1 MTMEFEGS
9 REMYPEVIVALHKL
23 SESCK
28 DAEGLWLLG
37 GSCGLWLQGVPLDKA
52 PRDIDVYTDMQH
64 GDQLH
69 GLLELSALDEPR
81 LDQSGFYTS
90 RLSHY
95 KLDDLTLELVGGFQI
110 KTPGALYRTEVADVL
125 APAARRVS
133 LGESNISVMPLAHEF
148 VFNVLR
154 ARPDRYHAIA
164 SVIRSHPEQHMETLI
179 RLLERN
185 LWTSEYII
193 RMAEL
198 LDQPLLSARW
208 GELDGSHT

>member
-1 MTMEFEGS
+1 MTMEIEGLG
-9 REMYPEVIVALHKL
+9 EIYPEVVVALQKL
-23 SESCK
+23 NENCK
-28 DAEGLWLLG
+28 NAEGLWLLG
-37 GSCGLWLQGVPLDKA
+37 GSCGLSLQGVPLDKA
-52 PRDIDVYTDMQH
+52 PRDIDIYTDMEH
-64 GDQLH
+64 ADKLH
-69 GLLELSALDEPR
+69 GLLKSSALDEPR
-81 LDQSGFYTS
+81 LDESGLYTS

-95 KLDDLTLELVGGFQI
+95 KLDDMTLELVGGFQI
-110 KTPGALYRTEVADVL
+110 KTSGALYRTEVSDIL

-133 LGESNISVMPLAHEF
+133 LGEGNISLMPLAHEF

-154 ARPDRYHAIA
+154 KRPDRYQAIA
-164 SVIRSHPEQHMETLI
+164 SIIRKHPEQHLETLI

-185 LWTSEYII
+185 LWTFECIT